1 MTLPN
6 GRSTI
11 DLEKVSMSFDEH
23 ISSGSGN
30 VIDPKEEAKLE
41 TYFLCCLSLE
51 LTCAFVYRLVRR
63 IDMRLIP
70 ASGLF
75 YLLSFLARANIVS
88 HYDILFKSQREPS
101 SLTRDFCTGKC
112 ENSQF

>member
-30 VIDPKEEAKLE
+30 VIDPKEEAKL
-41 TYFLCCLSLE
+41 
-51 LTCAFVYRLVRR
+51 VRR

-70 ASGLF
+70 ASRLF
-75 YLLSFLARANIVS
+75 YLLSFLDRANIVS
-88 HYDILFKSQREPS
+88 HYDI
-101 SLTRDFCTGKC
+101 
-112 ENSQF
+112 